1 MKPFNILPRRGPLAA
16 ATTAVVLAVVLATSV
31 SAKPKEKVYAASC
44 DRVWAA
50 VKTAT
55 APPHYNFATYN
66 DQEKKAMVSTGN
78 TWSGKRYLDISLHG
92 QGDSC
97 TVAVGGQFSGITHN
111 DKGDLFQR
119 IQDALDAQTKP
130 APEEKKKSD

>member
-1 MKPFNILPRRGPLAA
+1 MKRFYSLILTLALA
-16 ATTAVVLAVVLATSV
+16 GTAFG
-31 SAKPKEKVYAASC
+31 KPKEKVYAASC

-50 VKTAT
+50 VKIAT

-66 DQEKKAMVSTGN
+66 DAEKKAMVSTGN
-78 TWSGKRYLDISLHG
+78 NWSGKRYLDITLSG

-111 DKGDLFQR
+111 DKGDLFKR
-119 IQDALDAQTKP
+119 IQDALDAAEK
-130 APEEKKKSD
+130 EKKKE